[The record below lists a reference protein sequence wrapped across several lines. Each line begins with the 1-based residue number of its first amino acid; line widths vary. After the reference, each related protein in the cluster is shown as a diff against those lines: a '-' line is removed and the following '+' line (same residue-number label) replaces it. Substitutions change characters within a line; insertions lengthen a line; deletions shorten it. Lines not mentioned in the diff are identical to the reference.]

1 MEMGFGKYSA
11 REVRWVVENDDSYV
25 GSMFSH
31 AWGTEAV
38 RSEARQILNEDR
50 YCPSCGR
57 VLTRVVFGL
66 PTPGFYENQ
75 TYPVV
80 LAGCIV
86 PRDAAAWKCE
96 SCERGFQRDLS
107 EGNLSGLVP
116 PRPRDSWPSR
126 VFGAVRVGAKGS
138 LPHPRR

>member
-1 MEMGFGKYSA
+1 M
-11 REVRWVVENDDSYV
+11 ENDDSYI
-25 GSMFSH
+25 GSMFSR
-31 AWGTEAV
+31 AWGTEAI
-38 RSEARQILNEDR
+38 RAEARQILDEGRD
-50 YCPSCGR
+50 CPNCCRS
-57 VLTRVVFGL
+57 LIPVVWGL
-66 PTPGFYENQ
+66 PGPGFFENL

-80 LAGCIV
+80 LGGCIV
-86 PRDAAAWKCE
+86 PQSAAVWKCG
-96 SCERGFQRDLS
+96 SCQRGFQRDLS